1 MFALPLNDTP
11 CIVLAVCNVVAV
23 AALPVVSA
31 VPVAEITPV
40 LELYA
45 MVEPSPLI
53 KFLTLVLNPDKS
65 DAVICEPFT
74 FICPPLVKFKLPFTN
89 TSFDV
94 PPVFKKM
101 FEPDDSN

>member
-1 MFALPLNDTP
+1 
-11 CIVLAVCNVVAV
+11 
-23 AALPVVSA
+23 
-31 VPVAEITPV
+31 
-40 LELYA
+40 

-53 KFLTLVLNPDKS
+53 SPLTLVLNPDKF

-101 FEPDDSN
+101 FEPSDSNCIPYPLEGAVTIPVASELITTPPVVS